1 MFRHL
6 VACAL
11 IIAVTSICVSAQDS
25 RPTSKPTTHPTSKT
39 TKTPDTKKWLDELAT
54 PIKVGQNGR
63 WAEYGSAIQM
73 KAQTSLIAIA
83 NKPENFKDKTVLLR
97 GKINSICVKK
107 GCWLR
112 MEDGGKELFVK
123 FKDYAFFA
131 PRHLAGH
138 DVLLEGVVSHNVV
151 KQAERRHMAE
161 DAGKSKDEIAAIKG
175 DKTELRMMARS
186 MRIIEPTAPRKAQMV
201 LIGDHNN
208 RKKMTQLTDVLKD
221 PKSYVGKDIDIS
233 GQIVSAKARS
243 FEVESS
249 GKRLTLTFSNPLPD
263 LRLVVMLKA
272 ATRPAYARA
281 FGQVQ
286 MKDGAITFA
295 VKTAAVVY

>member
-1 MFRHL
+1 MFRRL
-6 VACAL
+6 MTCAL
-11 IIAVTSICVSAQDS
+11 IAAFTSLCVSAQDS
-25 RPTSKPTTHPTSKT
+25 RPTSKPSSRPTSKAS
-39 TKTPDTKKWLDELAT
+39 KTANTKKWLDKMAT

-63 WAEYGSAIQM
+63 WAEYGSAIKM
-73 KAQTSLIAIA
+73 KAQTSLKAIA
-83 NKPENFKDKTVLLR
+83 NKPEDFKGKVVLLR

-112 MEDGGKELFVK
+112 MEDSGEELFVK

-138 DVLLEGVVSHNVV
+138 DVLLEGVVSHDVV
-151 KQAERRHMAE
+151 KEAERRHMAE
-161 DAGKSKDEIAAIKG
+161 DAGKSKEEIAAIKG

-201 LIGDHNN
+201 MIGDHNN
-208 RKKMTQLTDVLKD
+208 RKKMTPLTDVVKD
-221 PKSYVGKDIDIS
+221 PKKYVGQDIDIS
-233 GQIVSAKARS
+233 GQIVSAKARE
-243 FEVESS
+243 FEIESQ
-249 GKRLTLTFSNPLPD
+249 GKRLTLTFSDPLPD

-281 FGQVQ
+281 FGQIHI
-286 MKDGAITFA
+286 KDGVVTFA
-295 VKTAAVVY
+295 VKTASVVY